1 MASLLLLPLKGCDSM
16 ATGDIKKFGT
26 LMKAGLKVKI
36 PTNPT
41 NDSGNDMTKYSSGES
56 LTIVNSDSDPAYVI
70 PWVEIIEGSQTMY
83 ISDRCLLN
91 YMCLDYIK
99 ALNLVNGV
107 QVTIDGLPYLFKA
120 ISGGVQSAA
129 GSDTSSYNYGGKR
142 PNEYDDYICNEK
154 GLSGLVTPG
163 QDETAQNSA
172 HNQKWHWYHM
182 YSVCRDATSPNG
194 YEPLRGYSRARLWN
208 YTNGSNGSSNY
219 GLRAVL
225 ILQNSPPSISNSDGS
240 LGSFA
245 KPLVKEYSVAEGDGD
260 FFSILEQ
267 LDGSTIRNLSNQRDG
282 NFTIDLTSRWGSLA
296 LGTHTLKITAT
307 DTKGAASIR
316 TWTFSKTNSPA
327 GKPSITGLASGQR
340 IGQSLDI
347 TFSPATDPDG
357 DAQTFAVEVANNSAF
372 TSGKQTFT
380 AGLKKY
386 NASSKVWESA
396 TVGTNADAGGSFKIP
411 VSGLALNSDKY
422 IRVSTIDK
430 TGSNT
435 AVYSDAV
442 LLHVG
447 TVLEMASLAAPLDYQ
462 PTSVTPRF
470 GMTVDPHATISVMV
484 CNNAMDTAPT
494 WEDAT
499 ADFNA
504 NRPHTFTNKTKTAGS
519 WAVAVKVKIDANAST
534 GEIAVKA
541 IGAGV
546 M

>member
-1 MASLLLLPLKGCDSM
+1 M

-26 LMKAGLKVKI
+26 LMKAGVKVKI

-41 NDSGNDMTKYSSGES
+41 NDSGNDMTQYSNGQS

-120 ISGGVQSAA
+120 ISGGVQNQD
-129 GSDTSSYNYGGKR
+129 GVENSSHNSGGKR
-142 PNEYDDYICNEK
+142 PNEWDDYVCNAK
-154 GLSGLVTPG
+154 GLSGLITPAA
-163 QDETAQNSA
+163 DEISQTSA

-182 YSVCRDATSPNG
+182 YSVCRDATTPSYG
-194 YEPLRGYSRARLWN
+194 YEPLRGCSRARLWDYN
-208 YTNGSNGSSNY
+208 YSDRIRNNY

-225 ILQNSPPSISNSDGS
+225 ILQNSPPTISNSDGS

-267 LDGSTIRNLSNQRDG
+267 LDGSTIRSLSNQRDG
-282 NFTIDLTSRWGSLA
+282 SYTIDLTSRWGSLA

-307 DTKGAASIR
+307 DTKNAASVR

-327 GKPSITGLASGQR
+327 GKPTITGLTNGRR
-340 IGQSLDI
+340 IEQSLDI

-357 DAQTFAVEVANNSAF
+357 DAQTFAVEVASNSAF

-386 NASSKVWESA
+386 NATSKVWEDA

-411 VSGLALNSDKY
+411 VSGLALNSDRY

-430 TGSNT
+430 TGSGT
-435 AVYSDAV
+435 ATYSDTILV
-442 LLHVG
+442 HVG
-447 TVLEMASLAAPLDYQ
+447 MKLEIQSPAAPLDYQ
-462 PTSVTPRF
+462 PTSCTPRF
-470 GMTVDPHATISVMV
+470 GMTVDPRATITVMV
-484 CNNAMDTAPT
+484 CNNALDTAPT

-499 ADFNA
+499 AAYNA
-504 NRPHTFTNKTKTAGS
+504 NKPHIFTNKTKTANS
-519 WAVAVKVKIDANAST
+519 WAVAEKLKIDANDST
-534 GEIAVKA
+534 GTIEVTA